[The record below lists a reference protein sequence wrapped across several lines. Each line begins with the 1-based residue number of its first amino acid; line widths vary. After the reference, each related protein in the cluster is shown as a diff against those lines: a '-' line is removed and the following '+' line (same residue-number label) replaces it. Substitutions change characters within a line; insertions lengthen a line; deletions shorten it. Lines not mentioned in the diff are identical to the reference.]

1 MSLNKKQVE
10 KLSQADTDLLAAT
23 IMQLLKYVTGP
34 NKVS

>member
-10 KLSQADTDLLAAT
+10 KLESSGYRFVAAT